1 MKEASYRILFKE
13 FLFLQLG
20 IEKRVI
26 EQLFDFVSKPHN
38 GGQTWVAKSH
48 RRMTELQSSCVQAF
62 VRKIKTSAN
71 DGHGCYACLSGNSSM
86 GTEGFFVREITGN
99 PGCVISFLG
108 MAKPILGSDVR
119 YSLYKNLPYNKKS
132 ICIHYFI
139 HI

>member
-26 EQLFDFVSKPHN
+26 EQLFDFVEKPNN
-38 GGQTWVAKSH
+38 GGQTWVARSH
-48 RRMTELQSSCVQAF
+48 RRITELQSSCVQAF

-71 DGHGCYACLSGNSSM
+71 DGHGCYACLSGNCSM

-99 PGCVISFLG
+99 PGFVTSFLG

-119 YSLYKNLPYNKKS
+119 YAFYKNFPYNEKP
-132 ICIHYFI
+132 ICKNSFLLF
-139 HI
+139 